1 MKRVL
6 TLPPGGFLAIP
17 RPAVALPRHGDIVLN
32 QKNLLIALLLLAVAL
47 PAAWY
52 FGWRERGAGGVAVVA
67 TTAGEDSAE
76 APPQLVVARGR
87 LQPVGG
93 IIDLSGMVGDRVAEI
108 PVHEG
113 QEVKA
118 GTVLASFESYPLRA
132 AELKLAQTELEES
145 KRRLKADLELA
156 NATASEAKIAERQAE
171 TIDLEI
177 AAQQNQ
183 VKLLESRLR
192 VAQND
197 AERFNKLDTD
207 LISPQE
213 REHKALLLEQA
224 ERELDS
230 SRSLLEKLVKT
241 QELSREAAAAKVRSA
256 EANVQRVEPLARIPA
271 LEANVNLA
279 AEKAR
284 MAQIV
289 APSDGTVLRI
299 SIQPGEMI
307 GQRPIIQF
315 GALEQMEVVA
325 EVYETEVSRVA
336 PGQPVEITTGTKEA
350 NYRNGALPAPLQGR
364 VVRIGSVV
372 AQNEILG
379 IDPAERADARVVSV
393 TILIENP
400 SEAARRL
407 VNLQVNASID
417 TSRSASPAPAAAAA
431 ESADRAPDA

>member
-1 MKRVL
+1 MIRAL
-6 TLPPGGFLAIP
+6 TLPPGGFLAFP
-17 RPAVALPRHGDIVLN
+17 TPGVAHPRHGDIVLN
-32 QKNLLIALLLLAVAL
+32 QKNLLIGMMLLAVAL

-52 FGWRERGAGGVAVVA
+52 FGWRERGAGGVAAVA
-67 TTAGEDSAE
+67 TTAAEDSAE
-76 APPQLVVARGR
+76 APPQVVVARGR

-207 LISPQE
+207 LVSAQE

-256 EANVQRVEPLARIPA
+256 KANVQRVEPLARIPA

-279 AEKAR
+279 AERAR
-284 MAQIV
+284 LAQIV
-289 APSDGTVLRI
+289 APTDGTVLRI

-315 GALEQMEVVA
+315 GALEKMEVVA
-325 EVYETEVSRVA
+325 EVYETEVLKVKD
-336 PGQPVEITTGTKEA
+336 GDTVTIKTG
-350 NYRNGALPAPLQGR
+350 GALPTPLEGE
-364 VVRIGSVV
+364 VVRVGSVV

-393 TILIENP
+393 LILIKAP
-400 SEAARRL
+400 GDAAKKL
-407 VNLQVNASID
+407 VNLQV
-417 TSRSASPAPAAAAA
+417 TA
-431 ESADRAPDA
+431 EIHATGVTQGAPDAATDGNRATDQPGS

>member
-1 MKRVL
+1 MKRAL

-17 RPAVALPRHGDIVLN
+17 APGIAYPRHGDIVLK
-32 QKNLLIALLLLAVAL
+32 QKNLLIGLILLAVAL
-47 PAAWY
+47 PVAWY
-52 FGWRERGAGGVAVVA
+52 FGWRESGAGGAAMVA

-76 APPQLVVARGR
+76 TPPQDVVARGR

-118 GTVLASFESYPLRA
+118 GTVLATFESFPLRT
-132 AELKLAQTELEES
+132 AELQLAQTELEES

-156 NATASEAKIAERQAE
+156 KATASEAKIAERQAE

-192 VAQND
+192 VAKND
-197 AERFNKLDTD
+197 AERFKKLDAD
-207 LISPQE
+207 IVSPQD

-256 EANVQRVEPLARIPA
+256 EANVLRVEPLARIPA

-279 AEKAR
+279 AERAR
-284 MAQIV
+284 LAQIV
-289 APSDGTVLRI
+289 APVDGWVLRI
-299 SIQPGEMI
+299 SIQAGEMI
-307 GQRPIIQF
+307 GQRPIMQF

-350 NYRNGALPAPLQGR
+350 HYRNGALPAPLQGKVSR
-364 VVRIGSVV
+364 VGSVV

-393 TILIENP
+393 TILIEKP
-400 SEAARRL
+400 SDAARRL
-407 VNLQVNASID
+407 VNLQVNASIE
-417 TSRSASPAPAAAAA
+417 TSKPAAHPPAAATT
-431 ESADRAPDA
+431 SAGRAPDA

>member
-1 MKRVL
+1 MIRAL
-6 TLPPGGFLAIP
+6 TLPPGGFLAFP
-17 RPAVALPRHGDIVLN
+17 TPGVAHPRHGDIVLN
-32 QKNLLIALLLLAVAL
+32 QKNLLIGLVLLAVAL

-52 FGWRERGAGGVAVVA
+52 FGWRERGAGGVAAVA
-67 TTAGEDSAE
+67 TTAAEDSAE

>member
-1 MKRVL
+1 MKRAL

-17 RPAVALPRHGDIVLN
+17 TPAVALPRHGDIVLN
-32 QKNLLIALLLLAVAL
+32 QKNLLIGLVLLAAAL

-52 FGWRERGAGGVAVVA
+52 FGRRDPGAARMA
-67 TTAGEDSAE
+67 ALTTTASEGSAQS
-76 APPQLVVARGR
+76 PPQIVVARGR
-87 LQPVGG
+87 LQPEGG
-93 IIDLSGMVGDRVAEI
+93 IIDLSGMVGDRVATI

-113 QEVKA
+113 DVVKA
-118 GTVLASFESYPLRA
+118 GTVLATFESYPLRE
-132 AELKLAQTELEES
+132 AEWKLAQTELEEA
-145 KRRLKADLELA
+145 KRRRDADLELA
-156 NATASEAKIAERQAE
+156 EATVSETEIAKRQAE

-197 AERFNKLDTD
+197 AARFKKLDAD

-230 SRSLLEKLVKT
+230 SRSLLEKLVQT
-241 QELSREAAAAKVRSA
+241 QELSRQAAAAKVRSA
-256 EANVQRVEPLARIPA
+256 KANVQRVEPLARIPA

-289 APSDGTVLRI
+289 APTDGTVLRI
-299 SIQPGEMI
+299 SIQPGEMV
-307 GQRPIIQF
+307 GQRPILQF
-315 GALEQMEVVA
+315 GALDRMEVVA
-325 EVYETEVSRVA
+325 EVYETEVSRVV
-336 PGQPVEITTGTKEA
+336 PGQPVQITTGTKEA

-364 VVRIGSVV
+364 VVRVGSVV

-393 TILIENP
+393 TILIEKP
-400 SEAARRL
+400 SDAARRL

>member
-1 MKRVL
+1 MIRAL
-6 TLPPGGFLAIP
+6 TLPPGGFLAFP
-17 RPAVALPRHGDIVLN
+17 TPGVAHPRHGDIVLN
-32 QKNLLIALLLLAVAL
+32 QKNLLIGMMLLAVAL

-52 FGWRERGAGGVAVVA
+52 FGWRERGAGGVAAVA
-67 TTAGEDSAE
+67 TTAAEDSAE